1 MNMAQAPTDTAEE
14 SFDEWTALKLVTQDT
29 RAGLLAD
36 IVGHPK
42 GMASVPEL
50 DYMSPRIERSAI
62 DEHLRKLVDAG
73 VVEKTQLP
81 AGERS
86 RDLPYT
92 FYSLTEQARDL
103 FDRNN
108 IFDEAIWQDQY
119 AKVEKTDKILEIQR
133 APRPSEE

>member
-1 MNMAQAPTDTAEE
+1 MNMAQAPADTAEE
-14 SFDEWTALKLVTQDT
+14 SFDEWTALKLITQDT

-36 IVGHPK
+36 VVGHPE
-42 GMASVPEL
+42 GMTSVPEL
-50 DYMSPRIERSAI
+50 NYMNPRIERSAI

-108 IFDEAIWQDQY
+108 IFDEAIWQEQY
-119 AKVEKTDKILEIQR
+119 AKVEKTDDILEIQR
-133 APRPSEE
+133 APRPSKK